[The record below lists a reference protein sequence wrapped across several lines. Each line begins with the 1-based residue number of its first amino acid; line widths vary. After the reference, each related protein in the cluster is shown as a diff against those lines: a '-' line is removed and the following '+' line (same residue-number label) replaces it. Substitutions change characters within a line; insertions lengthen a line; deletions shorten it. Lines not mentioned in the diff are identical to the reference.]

1 MSSLWRVP
9 HRRRVRSGMSGG
21 AWYFPAS
28 IGGAFVKTA
37 TNKWHKRRAEAL
49 AKQMPDDVDDAL
61 SILECLADIV
71 ERRHQ
76 IVLRDALENAPV
88 SRLPRA

>member
-1 MSSLWRVP
+1 
-9 HRRRVRSGMSGG
+9 
-21 AWYFPAS
+21 
-28 IGGAFVKTA
+28 VKTA